1 MAALLQLSMSK
12 SRDMESSKS
21 MTQESRSK
29 PALWG
34 GTPQYDYICFEKCT
48 RYGIPLEAGREARG
62 TGDNLHY
69 LENSLSH
76 PQVGLDNW
84 DVYGSTGL
92 SGVTYALGAPR
103 MVL

>member
-1 MAALLQLSMSK
+1 MSK

-29 PALWG
+29 SALWG
-34 GTPQYDYICFEKCT
+34 GTPQYDYISFEKCT

-62 TGDNLHY
+62 TGDDLHY
-69 LENSLSH
+69 LDNSLSH
-76 PQVGLDNW
+76 PQVGSDYW

-92 SGVTYALGAPR
+92 NGVTYIPGAPG